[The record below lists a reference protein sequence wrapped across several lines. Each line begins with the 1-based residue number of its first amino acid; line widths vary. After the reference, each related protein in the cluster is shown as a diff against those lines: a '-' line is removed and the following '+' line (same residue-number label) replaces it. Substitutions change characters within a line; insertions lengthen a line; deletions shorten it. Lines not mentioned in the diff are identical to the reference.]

1 MTKYI
6 LAPKDEKEVRET
18 LSYVDSYLFGV
29 KGFSTNFE
37 RYYTLEELKPCITE
51 LKKNQKEVF
60 LSFNKNMHTSD
71 LEPLKALL
79 KECETLKVDGI
90 FYYDI
95 SLVKLKKDGWFDL
108 PLVWHQ
114 EHMTT
119 NYETCNFWAR
129 RGVQMACLSSEITLE
144 EMIEIKKNTKMELI
158 VPIFGYLPMFVSKR
172 NLVKNYIE
180 RFQLEERGEQ
190 YQIKKEGYTYP
201 IVNDEMGTQVYS
213 SHILNGMEESLLLE
227 KENISY
233 LLFYSFHIASECMV
247 EVLKSYRSLTKENVL
262 LEEEKIDQML
272 KGNTDKGFFYKETVF
287 RVKKNEK

>member
-1 MTKYI
+1 MTKYM
-6 LAPKDEKEVRET
+6 LTPKDEKEVLKT
-18 LSYVDSYLFGV
+18 LPYVDSYLFGI
-29 KGFSTNFE
+29 KGFSRNFE
-37 RYYTLEELKPCITE
+37 HYYTLEELKPLIVE

-60 LSFNKNMHTSD
+60 LSINKNMHTSD
-71 LEPLKALL
+71 LEPLKVLL
-79 KECETLKVDGI
+79 KECEVLKIDGI

-119 NYETCNFWAR
+119 NYETCNFWEKQ
-129 RGVQMACLSSEITLE
+129 GVSMACLSSEITLE
-144 EMIEIKKNTKMELI
+144 EIIEIKQNTKMGLI

-180 RFQLEERGEQ
+180 RFQLEGRGIE

-227 KENISY
+227 KENIDY
-233 LLFYSFHIASECMV
+233 FLFYSFHIEPECMV
-247 EVLKSYRSLTKENVL
+247 DVLKAYRSLTRENVL
-262 LEEEKIDQML
+262 LEEEKMDQML

>member
-1 MTKYI
+1 M
-6 LAPKDEKEVRET
+6 LAPKDEKEVWNT

-37 RYYTLEELKPCITE
+37 CYYTLEELKPLITK
-51 LKKNQKEVF
+51 LKKSQKEVF

-71 LEPLKALL
+71 LEPLKSLL

-95 SLVKLKKDGWFDL
+95 SLVKLKKDGWYDL
-108 PLVWHQ
+108 PLIWHQ

-119 NYETCNFWAR
+119 NYETCNFWGNQ
-129 RGVQMACLSSEITLE
+129 GVQMACLSSEITLE
-144 EMIEIKKNTKMELI
+144 EIIEVKKHTKMGLI

-172 NLVKNYIE
+172 NLVKNYME
-180 RFQLEERGEQ
+180 RFQLEERKTQ

-213 SHILNGMEESLLLE
+213 SHILNGMEESLRL
-227 KENISY
+227 KEEDISY
-233 LLFYSFHIASECMV
+233 LLFYSFHIAPECMV
-247 EVLKSYRSLTKENVL
+247 EVLKLYHSLTKENVL
-262 LEEEKIDQML
+262 LQEEKLDQML

-287 RVKKNEK
+287 RVKKNGK